1 MIEKTQITTGVYWVA
16 VPQAQLRILCGC
28 PADSVK
34 HLMKKGLIQW
44 IEKNGV
50 IYETGPNAILLSDLS
65 LQNGHFANLAE
76 FPVLQ
81 MLYRQGIIIP
91 NHPNNT
97 GHKPILIGQEEIVR
111 SQMNYIYRGNYG
123 LISLQEIEAAGIAPD
138 VADEMMRMK
147 LRFAFGNIRPTE
159 DLLEDCIVRDQAV
172 EIRNGVLVRRLGFN
186 IYEFSYEGD
195 SVQVDLNLSEGEAY
209 ETPYEL
215 GAHQVSRDYFAIT
228 HSGEGDG
235 WDTNRP
241 CMASIVTFQGRIYL
255 IDAGPNISHSLNALG
270 INVNEIE
277 GIFHTHAH
285 DDHFAGLTSL
295 IRSDHRIKYYS
306 TRLVRESVTKKLAA
320 LMSIDENQFDEFFE
334 VHDLEFDTW
343 NNVNGLEVFPVFSP
357 HPVETNILFLR
368 TLWKEGHVTYA
379 HLADITA
386 LSVLE
391 GMISDDPKAPGISRE
406 LYERTRSHYLT
417 KVNLKKIDIGG
428 GMIHGLATD
437 FRADNSTKIVLS
449 HKASPLTNQE
459 KEIGSGLAFGM
470 TDVLIPGK
478 IDYYLKYAAKYL
490 HAYYPTVPES
500 EINMLLNCPRV
511 PFSAGT
517 ILLKNNEAP
526 AHVYLILTGSVEF
539 IRAESKVNNILS
551 AGSLAGDMG
560 ALFGL
565 INFGTYRAASYIETL
580 QIPSHLFEE
589 FVARN
594 RIFNEIQRVQDRI
607 EFMRSTPLFGE
618 SVSYP
623 IQTKIAQVM
632 EQEFY
637 PEGSKIELTQPSLVL
652 IRRGQI
658 ELLMEEKTPQIVEEG
673 EFCGEETIL
682 GQQHRFLMRA
692 VKDSRVYKISDSEL
706 LREIPIVRWKLL
718 ERSEQ
723 RNSAFWLEA

>member
-1 MIEKTQITTGVYWVA
+1 M
-16 VPQAQLRILCGC
+16 
-28 PADSVK
+28 
-34 HLMKKGLIQW
+34 
-44 IEKNGV
+44 
-50 IYETGPNAILLSDLS
+50 
-65 LQNGHFANLAE
+65 
-76 FPVLQ
+76 
-81 MLYRQGIIIP
+81 
-91 NHPNNT
+91 
-97 GHKPILIGQEEIVR
+97 
-111 SQMNYIYRGNYG
+111 
-123 LISLQEIEAAGIAPD
+123 
-138 VADEMMRMK
+138 
-147 LRFAFGNIRPTE
+147 
-159 DLLEDCIVRDQAV
+159 
-172 EIRNGVLVRRLGFN
+172 
-186 IYEFSYEGD
+186 
-195 SVQVDLNLSEGEAY
+195 
-209 ETPYEL
+209 
-215 GAHQVSRDYFAIT
+215 
-228 HSGEGDG
+228 
-235 WDTNRP
+235 
-241 CMASIVTFQGRIYL
+241 
-255 IDAGPNISHSLNALG
+255 
-270 INVNEIE
+270 
-277 GIFHTHAH
+277 
-285 DDHFAGLTSL
+285 
-295 IRSDHRIKYYS
+295 
-306 TRLVRESVTKKLAA
+306 
-320 LMSIDENQFDEFFE
+320 
-334 VHDLEFDTW
+334 HDLEFDTW

-637 PEGSKIELTQPSLVL
+637 PEGSEIELTQPSLVL

-682 GQQHRFLMRA
+682 GQQRRFLMRA

>member
-1 MIEKTQITTGVYWVA
+1 
-16 VPQAQLRILCGC
+16 
-28 PADSVK
+28 
-34 HLMKKGLIQW
+34 MKKGLIQW
-44 IEKNGV
+44 VEKNGV
-50 IYETGPNAILLSDLS
+50 TYETGPNAILLSDLS

-195 SVQVDLNLSEGEAY
+195 SVRVDLNLSEGEAY

-320 LMSIDENQFDEFFE
+320 LMSIDENQFNEFFE

-386 LSVLE
+386 FSVLE

-449 HKASPLTNQE
+449 HTAGPLSNQE

-490 HAYYPTVPES
+490 HAYYPMVPES

-511 PFSAGT
+511 SFSAGT

-539 IRAESKVNNILS
+539 IRAESKINNILS

-594 RIFNEIQRVQDRI
+594 RIFNAIQRVQDRI

-637 PEGSKIELTQPSLVL
+637 PEGSEIELTQPSLVL
-652 IRRGQI
+652 IRRGQV
-658 ELLMEEKTPQIVEEG
+658 ELLMKGKTPQIVEEG

-682 GQQHRFLMRA
+682 GQQRRFLMRA